1 MDDADLPTWMR
12 DFFSLPR
19 LEPYLGAAKADA
31 SLAVALYWW
40 NIKVSQAFYLPL
52 GRLEV
57 AVRNALHTRLRARYE
72 RADWWAAAPLTE
84 NSSRLVEQA
93 RSKCARRGRRQ
104 PSADD
109 VVAQLSFGFWVALI
123 STVYDRR
130 LWVPT
135 LHRSF
140 PYYSGQRGQLHQSF
154 ETMRLLRNRI
164 GHQEPIHHRDLA
176 ADHAKIYRL
185 LDCLSPEL
193 AIGVR
198 LRDEVPAV
206 LAERPVLP

>member
-1 MDDADLPTWMR
+1 MDDISLPEWMR
-12 DFFSLPR
+12 QFFSEPR
-19 LEPYLGAAKADA
+19 LAPYLQAAKGDA
-31 SLAVALYWW
+31 PRAAALYWW

-57 AVRNALHTRLRARYE
+57 AVRNALHSELRARYE
-72 RADWWAAAPLTE
+72 RADWWFAAPLTE

-93 RSKCARRGRRQ
+93 WSKCARRGCSK

-123 STVYDRR
+123 SKAYDRG

-135 LHRSF
+135 LHKAF
-140 PYYSGQRGQLHQSF
+140 PNYSGRRDQLHRSLD
-154 ETMRLLRNRI
+154 TMRLLRNRI

-185 LDCLSPEL
+185 LDCLSSEL
-193 AIGVR
+193 SAGVR

-206 LAERPVLP
+206 LAGRPEVP